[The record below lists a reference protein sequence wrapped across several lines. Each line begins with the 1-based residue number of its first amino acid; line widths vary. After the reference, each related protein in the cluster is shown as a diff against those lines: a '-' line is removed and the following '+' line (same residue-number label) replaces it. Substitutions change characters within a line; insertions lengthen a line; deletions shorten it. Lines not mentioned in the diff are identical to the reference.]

1 MYIDDD
7 KEKVSIAFYFVSMEF
22 GSVLAV
28 IYNLIATKKSVNNF
42 IIILNDSMRKV
53 EIEFTINQYSVGWLI
68 LIKMYHNSL
77 VAHLVQ
83 FQRIYFFFVYFELL

>member
-28 IYNLIATKKSVNNF
+28 IATKKSVNNF

-53 EIEFTINQYSVGWLI
+53 ETEFTTNQYSVGWLI
-68 LIKMYHNSL
+68 FIKMYHNSF

-83 FQRIYFFFVYFELL
+83 FQRIYFFVYFELL